1 MFEGKVAL
9 VTGSSRGIG
18 KATALEFAR
27 RGANVI
33 VNCSRSIEEA
43 NGVAEEIRS
52 LGRRCVAIQADVSR
66 ETEVA
71 QMIEQI
77 IREFGRI
84 DVLVN
89 NAGMVLDVPFSER
102 TVNQWT
108 LTLSVNLIGPFI
120 CSKAVA
126 SVMRNQGSGVIV
138 NVASSNGIDSFSP
151 EAIDY
156 DAAKAGVIMLT
167 RDLAKEFSPI
177 IRVNAVA
184 PGWVDTAMNEK
195 LPAEFLE
202 EEKKKIYLQR
212 LARPEEI
219 AKVIVFLA
227 SDDASFITGSIVKV
241 DGGYGQ

>member
-89 NAGMVLDVPFSER
+89 NAGTAV
-102 TVNQWT
+102 WKA
-108 LTLSVNLIGPFI
+108 
-120 CSKAVA
+120 CSCVHPLK
-126 SVMRNQGSGVIV
+126 
-138 NVASSNGIDSFSP
+138 
-151 EAIDY
+151 
-156 DAAKAGVIMLT
+156 
-167 RDLAKEFSPI
+167 
-177 IRVNAVA
+177 
-184 PGWVDTAMNEK
+184 
-195 LPAEFLE
+195 
-202 EEKKKIYLQR
+202 
-212 LARPEEI
+212 
-219 AKVIVFLA
+219 
-227 SDDASFITGSIVKV
+227 
-241 DGGYGQ
+241 